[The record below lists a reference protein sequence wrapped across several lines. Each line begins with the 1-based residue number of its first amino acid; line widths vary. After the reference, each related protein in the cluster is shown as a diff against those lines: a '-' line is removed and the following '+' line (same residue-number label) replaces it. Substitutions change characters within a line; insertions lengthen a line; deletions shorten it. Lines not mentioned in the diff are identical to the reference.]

1 MIGFSFVAFWLFLT
15 GISVLCLF
23 RERMKMKEIMKMEE
37 LLSQERSSAKPLIK
51 ENQYDYD
58 YRRHSSSDEEQTIGS
73 FESKMSSSHTVSTKS
88 TATKAHTFDNPQKD
102 DAMSTSLNTQ
112 TKSSSKPKRKSTGS
126 LTESDAKSLA
136 SAKGEAKSSRG
147 FKVDD
152 DLLSVAKSTSSKQST
167 VLASAK
173 GGTKSSRSSKVDEDL
188 LSVAKSTTSKRS
200 TVSAEESKQ
209 APTKAKRKTV
219 SSVDPNK
226 NSMSKS
232 KTKSSSSR
240 DYKKHDDSRD
250 GSKRSSGRSRHTT
263 TSKSMLDK
271 LNSFDIV

>member
-1 MIGFSFVAFWLFLT
+1 
-15 GISVLCLF
+15 
-23 RERMKMKEIMKMEE
+23 MKMKEIMKMEE

-200 TVSAEESKQ
+200 TVSTEEPKQ

-219 SSVDPNK
+219 SSDDPNK

-232 KTKSSSSR
+232 KTKSSSR